1 MRDPRSGRCDV
12 RAFAHR
18 RALPLSLVLAL
29 FLALFLPSLA
39 GAALPGSQS
48 QPFGKSFGKP
58 LPSLK
63 ERVKDNPATGT
74 GKSGGSFRLTYATVK
89 DKDYKE
95 LREVFQETGLLEEAV
110 KSLNETFL
118 LPATVEVTVRECGE
132 PNAYYE
138 SASRRISLCYELVAH
153 YAGLFFAE
161 AESEEDQEQ
170 AGAAVA
176 GATLFTLYH
185 ELGHALID
193 VWDLPITG
201 REEDAV
207 DQLATIILLEGG
219 EEGET
224 AALNGASS
232 FWTEEEEGGEE
243 EDPGFWDEH
252 SLGEQRFYNI
262 VCWSYGKNP
271 QGLSYVIEDEWLPEE
286 RAARC
291 PEEFARMAK
300 GWDALLSPHV
310 RE

>member
-1 MRDPRSGRCDV
+1 LFDARGLARRC
-12 RAFAHR
+12 
-18 RALPLSLVLAL
+18 ALPLSLTAAL
-29 FLALFLPSLA
+29 LLPSLA
-39 GAALPGSQS
+39 GAALPGSQK
-48 QPFGKSFGKP
+48 QPFGKSSLSP
-58 LPSLK
+58 SPSLK
-63 ERVKDNPATGT
+63 ERVKDNPQTGT

-89 DKDYKE
+89 DKDYQE

-132 PNAYYE
+132 ANAYYE
-138 SASRRISLCYELVAH
+138 SDSRRISLCYELVAY
-153 YAGLFFAE
+153 YAGMFFAE
-161 AESEEDQEQ
+161 AESEEDQEW
-170 AGAAVA
+170 AGEAVA

-207 DQLATIILLEGG
+207 DQLATIILLEAG

-232 FWTEEEEGGEE
+232 FWGEDDEEAEA
-243 EDPGFWDEH
+243 EDPSFWDEH
-252 SLGEQRFYNI
+252 SVGEQRFYNI

-271 QGLSYVIEDEWLPEE
+271 QGMSYVIEDEWLPEA
-286 RAARC
+286 RAAGC
-291 PEEFARMAK
+291 PEEYARMAK

>member
-1 MRDPRSGRCDV
+1 MFDQVDARAVARRC
-12 RAFAHR
+12 
-18 RALPLSLVLAL
+18 ALPLSLTAVLL
-29 FLALFLPSLA
+29 LPSLA
-39 GAALPGSQS
+39 GAALPGSNK
-48 QPFGKSFGKP
+48 QPFGKTSP
-58 LPSLK
+58 SSPSLR
-63 ERVKDNPATGT
+63 ERVKNNPTTGT

-89 DKDYKE
+89 DKDYRE
-95 LREVFQETGLLEEAV
+95 LRDLFQETGLLEEAV

-118 LPATVEVTVRECGE
+118 LPASVEVTMRECGE

-138 SASRRISLCYELVAH
+138 SNGRRISLCYELVAS
-153 YAGLFFAE
+153 YAGMFFAE
-161 AESEEDQEQ
+161 AETEEDQQ
-170 AGAAVA
+170 WAGEAVA

-185 ELGHALID
+185 EIGHALID

-219 EEGET
+219 EDGEE

-232 FWTEEEEGGEE
+232 LWEEDEESED
-243 EDPGFWDEH
+243 EDPGFWDQH
-252 SLGEQRFYNI
+252 SVGEQRFYNI

-271 QGLSYVIEDEWLPEE
+271 EGLSHVIEDEWLPEA
-286 RAARC
+286 RAAQC
-291 PEEFARMAK
+291 PDEYARMAK